1 MSIVVGSLRD
11 TTSGRKR
18 KKITTN
24 RRKKFEPGIV
34 TTRENPLAAKARE
47 DRNKYPSRDFGGA
60 PTNKERSVE
69 VGVSKQ
75 FTIAPA
81 YNKGAYQV
89 ISRSQVKN
97 IGK

>member
-1 MSIVVGSLRD
+1 MSIVIGSLRY

-34 TTRENPLAAKARE
+34 TTRENPLAARARE
-47 DRNKYPSRDFGGA
+47 DRSKYPSRDFGGT
-60 PTNKERSVE
+60 PTHKERSVE

-89 ISRSQVKN
+89 ISREN
-97 IGK
+97 IKDIGR